1 MAISFN
7 EYLIKDALYFNLTF
21 KHQRDRNNAD
31 GRDNVAPFGTSKTIY
46 LFDSS
51 IRPYP
56 ANPIDSTYYTGS
68 QPHPSL
74 SNFIF
79 EQDLNSNITIDDG
92 GTKGNATDD
101 KIYFNTV
108 LYSAVASGKIDW
120 FAIRSNPRSS
130 TEEGIVTISDSV
142 GIPGT
147 NSLLTVS
154 TSTVTTG
161 QAIICWFNLSI
172 I

>member
-1 MAISFN
+1 MALSFN
-7 EYLIKDALYFNLTF
+7 EYLIKDALYFNLTY
-21 KHQRDRNNAD
+21 KHTRDRDNAD
-31 GRDNVAPFGTSKTIY
+31 GRNNVAPFGTVKTLY

-51 IRPYP
+51 VRPYP
-56 ANPIDSTYYTGS
+56 TNPIDSTHYTQAG
-68 QPHPSL
+68 PHPSL
-74 SNFIF
+74 SNFVF
-79 EQDLNSNITIDDG
+79 EQVFDSDITIEDG
-92 GTKGNATDD
+92 GTRGDARDD

-108 LYSAVASGKIDW
+108 MYSAATSGKIDW
-120 FAIRSNPRSS
+120 FAIRTPGQS
-130 TEEGIVTISDSV
+130 TEESIVTISDSV

>member
-7 EYLIKDALYFNLTF
+7 EYLIKDALYFNLTC
-21 KHQRDRNNAD
+21 KHTRDRYFINDESKGGA
-31 GRDNVAPFGTSKTIY
+31 APFGSDKVIY

-51 IRPYP
+51 LTPYP
-56 ANPIDSTYYTGS
+56 STFVDQVASVSGTATNAVTGFIYNQPFDS
-68 QPHPSL
+68 
-74 SNFIF
+74 
-79 EQDLNSNITIDDG
+79 EITIDDY
-92 GTKGNATDD
+92 GTRSDVRDD

-108 LYSAVASGKIDW
+108 LFAATRAAKLDW
-120 FAIRSNPRSS
+120 FLIQSPSDRD
-130 TEEGIVTISDSV
+130 IVTISDSI

-154 TSTVTTG
+154 TSTVITG
-161 QAIICWFNLSI
+161 QAIMCWFNLAI